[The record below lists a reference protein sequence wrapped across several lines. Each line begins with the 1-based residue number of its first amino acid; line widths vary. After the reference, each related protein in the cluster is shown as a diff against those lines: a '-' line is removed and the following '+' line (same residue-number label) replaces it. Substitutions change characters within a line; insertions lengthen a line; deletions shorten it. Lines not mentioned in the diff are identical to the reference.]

1 MYGICL
7 LLTFFALVIC
17 TDFDLED
24 DSIIKNCSELLQSCN
39 CFNRYFIGDDCLG
52 QNYKVKCS
60 ELDPYCGCENSE
72 IIAKV
77 SCWNATELF
86 STKYLVDGSIY
97 ERNATYEIVIE
108 GGVTTLPSR
117 SLDGLIVFS
126 LILDNPDINHVHEN
140 AFEGALSM
148 RRFHVRHS
156 SLKEV
161 PNFRPVY
168 GSSSELRIDNS
179 LLTYLKGDALKNLP
193 FLEYISFVNNSIQ
206 HIDSDVFE
214 GTNSVIH
221 FDLSYNKL
229 SYLPPH
235 LFDPWDNLRNVSL
248 SHNQLLH
255 VKDLFTLARP
265 HAIYLGYNNI
275 TDLDAILPSIT
286 WNLTTLRLSYNPIRQ
301 LSSDF
306 LHGKAPLL
314 RYLYLDHCLIQ
325 VLNENKYY
333 NLRIHLHVL
342 DLSYNRIEKVNPT
355 RIDFGFRNYKSEL
368 VLEGNLIR
376 EFKVGVHNVRKINLA
391 NNRLRS
397 LVNPLK
403 HYLELTVA
411 KNELRQLV
419 KRDFYVSQDIRVLKV
434 QENQIKWI
442 DSSFFDNM
450 EYLGYLDLSYNLL
463 ESLNSSVQR
472 LPRLK
477 YLNLS
482 SNLITVLEEREFV
495 GLVDLIHLNISGN
508 KIVVLGSDLRWL
520 PRLSI
525 LDLSNNRIRTLRSE
539 HMPNSLQYLYIRD
552 NPIRCDCELLP
563 FIKWLNLSETDVDID
578 LCRSVLLYTP
588 NHVQSC
594 PSTCECYC
602 TNDIEKYFMAVDCSF
617 RNISTL
623 PQFLAEHSAED
634 SSHLEITLQPKFQRN
649 TGDIVIV
656 HSIGEINLS
665 HNNLDTLE
673 SARLPVGLR
682 NLFLHNNRFKAINT
696 TWLRNVSNFQQL
708 TLSGNPWICDC
719 DTANFRKWILSNEKI
734 ILDGNQTLCDTSG
747 DGNVL
752 EGKAIWTL
760 REWDLCPL
768 FIGLYFSVGFGLII
782 FFLVITILKILH
794 TRYKLNI
801 DVWLYAHGVIWVK
814 EKDIDRDKIFDAF
827 ISFSHNDQ
835 DLVITDIISVLEVK
849 QPMTRLC
856 LHYKHFIAGEYI
868 DANIFTAVQ
877 NSKRTVIVL
886 SKNFLESEWCVYEFR
901 AAHMQALKDKVN
913 RVIIIKLGEL
923 PDDAHPDIKL
933 YLKSTTYLTWGEK
946 YFWDK
951 LLYVLPVSST
961 KDSIKN
967 RTSYPI

>member
-463 ESLNSSVQR
+463 ESLNSTVHQ

-482 SNLITVLEEREFV
+482 SNLIT
-495 GLVDLIHLNISGN
+495 
-508 KIVVLGSDLRWL
+508 
-520 PRLSI
+520 
-525 LDLSNNRIRTLRSE
+525 
-539 HMPNSLQYLYIRD
+539 
-552 NPIRCDCELLP
+552 
-563 FIKWLNLSETDVDID
+563 
-578 LCRSVLLYTP
+578 
-588 NHVQSC
+588 
-594 PSTCECYC
+594 
-602 TNDIEKYFMAVDCSF
+602 
-617 RNISTL
+617 
-623 PQFLAEHSAED
+623 D

-782 FFLVITILKILH
+782 FFLVITILKIVH